1 MSRHINPF
9 RRAWAWKNSIENRL
23 RELESRSDAH
33 EHRIDAHEHRIVAIH
48 EKVLALKDLISQLE
62 ADVSVLRERAELSSR
77 HEIER
82 FLQLARDAAP
92 GVSFEENVKICIT
105 KRQDAIV
112 MLWMPSAGVELKDI
126 AGVPPSILIEE
137 IRTNVITK
145 LYLIFR
151 AANGWRTETM
161 PLLLEAMRKK
171 PVGALSW
178 LEAHCSLTTEPS
190 GASYFQRLDFII
202 ENIDLIDFHASGN
215 SIQGAGAPWP
225 FDAVEKLPLLVPA
238 STRQKSAL
246 FLHNNYYHFN
256 CLADGLKARGWDVL
270 TVSAESPDSPQ
281 RQFYHGEDINI
292 FDADLEVMA
301 EKARQLL
308 KTLPERFG
316 SLHFYGMGL
325 PSLFRGYWE
334 NREDPELIP
343 WDLLELRRHRMVIG
357 YMPSG
362 CLDGGKQ
369 TSINELT
376 GGLCERCVWQL
387 RPDVCTDARSLAWN
401 LKLQRFCDWV
411 GLECDHATSERI
423 SQKTVYGPVVT
434 TLDPTRWHPD
444 ITPPDE
450 MRIDRNHDEIIIY
463 HAVGNYTERAK
474 EGRDI
479 KGTGAVLSAI
489 TKLQSEGLPVR
500 LVFATD
506 IPSSKVRFL
515 QVQADIVVDQL
526 NYGRYGANAREAMM
540 LGKPTVCRLTP
551 KQAPPLEPLRP
562 IIESPLVDASETS
575 LVDVLRWLARDK
587 EARAAIARRSR
598 AFAVAWHGKEACA
611 ERYERVID
619 RIRSGLP
626 PETPDLYPPTA

>member
-1 MSRHINPF
+1 MNRYINPF
-9 RRAWAWKNSIENRL
+9 RRAWAWKVSFENRL
-23 RELESRSDAH
+23 RELELQREAH
-33 EHRIDAHEHRIVAIH
+33 EHRVVAVHEQVSALEGRISV
-48 EKVLALKDLISQLE
+48 LE
-62 ADVSVLRERAELSSR
+62 ADVSVLRQRATLTLSLDS
-77 HEIER
+77 ER
-82 FLQLARDAAP
+82 FLHLAKPAARDIN
-92 GVSFEENVKICIT
+92 FEENVKICIT
-105 KRQDAIV
+105 KRRDSLV
-112 MLWMPSAGVELKDI
+112 MLWMRREDAELTGI
-126 AGVPPSILIEE
+126 AGVPPSTLIEDICTGE
-137 IRTNVITK
+137 ITK
-145 LYLIFR
+145 LYLISK
-151 AANGWRTETM
+151 AANGWRVESI
-161 PLLLEAMRKK
+161 PLLLEAMRKE
-171 PVGALSW
+171 PVGALFW
-178 LEAHCSLTTEPS
+178 LQAHCSSSVEPS
-190 GASYFQRLDFII
+190 EASYFQCLDFII
-202 ENIDLIDFHASGN
+202 ENIDLIDFHALGYAG
-215 SIQGAGAPWP
+215 QGGGAPWP
-225 FDAVEKLPLLVPA
+225 FDAVEKLPFFVPA
-238 STRQKSAL
+238 SPSQKSAL

-256 CLADGLKARGWDVL
+256 CLADGLKARGWDVM
-270 TVSAESPDSPQ
+270 TVSLESPDSRQ
-281 RQFYHGEDINI
+281 QQFYHGEDINI
-292 FDADLEVMA
+292 FDADPEVMA

-316 SLHFYGMGL
+316 SLHFHGMGL
-325 PSLFRGYWE
+325 PSLFPGYWE
-334 NREDPELIP
+334 NREDPLLIP

-387 RPDVCTDARSLAWN
+387 RPDVCSDARSLAWN

-411 GLECDHATSERI
+411 GLECDHATPERI
-423 SQKTVYGPVVT
+423 GKKTVYGPVVT

-450 MRIDRNHDEIIIY
+450 MRIDRNHEEIIIY

-479 KGTGAVLSAI
+479 KGTGAVLSAVE
-489 TKLQSEGLPVR
+489 KLQGEGLPVR

-506 IPSSKVRFL
+506 VPSTKVRFL

-540 LGKPTVCRLTP
+540 LGKPTICRLTP
-551 KQAPPLEPLRP
+551 KQAHPLEPLRP
-562 IIESPLVDASETS
+562 IVESPLVDASETS

-598 AFAVAWHGKEACA
+598 EFAVAWHGKEACA
-611 ERYERVID
+611 ERYERIID

-626 PETPDLYPPTA
+626 PETPDLYPPAA